1 MLGDQIGEERG
12 NSTGRRVL
20 PGAGGATMEVSF
32 EASGKFLGV
41 NVTDMGTYVSVMRPD
56 GSIEGQGQGIIMGAG
71 GEVATWKGTGVGKM
85 VGPGAVSYRGVLLY
99 QSPTPGWARLNS
111 TVGVFEYE
119 VAADGATLG
128 KIWEWK

>member
-12 NSTGRRVL
+12 QSTGRRVL

-41 NVTDMGTYVSVMRPD
+41 ATTDTGTYSAVLRPD
-56 GSIEGQGQGIIMGAG
+56 GTLEGQGQGIIMGAG
-71 GEVATWKGTGVGKM
+71 GEVATWKGSGVGKM
-85 VGPGAVSYRGVLLY
+85 VGPGAVSWRGSLLY
-99 QSPTPGWARLNS
+99 QSPTPAWARLNG
-111 TVGVFEYE
+111 TVGLFEYE